1 MNLPTVIVALVVA
14 GLAFL
19 AARSLR
25 KSGSCDCG
33 GVRNR
38 GYITDSMGIQKERY
52 LNDKTRVRA
61 IDSSDTGTRN
71 VILEIP
77 AAGERHLPPVVVSD
91 EARQQHADYQRNGF
105 WRHW

>member
-1 MNLPTVIVALVVA
+1 MPD
-14 GLAFL
+14 
-19 AARSLR
+19 
-25 KSGSCDCG
+25 GSCDCG

-77 AAGERHLPPVVVSD
+77 AAGERHLPPIGVYD
-91 EARQQHADYQRNGF
+91 ET
-105 WRHW
+105 

>member
-33 GVRNR
+33 GGCSAAV
-38 GYITDSMGIQKERY
+38 
-52 LNDKTRVRA
+52 A
-61 IDSSDTGTRN
+61 
-71 VILEIP
+71 VIRP
-77 AAGERHLPPVVVSD
+77 AAPGISAGLK
-91 EARQQHADYQRNGF
+91 G
-105 WRHW
+105 

>member
-33 GVRNR
+33 GGRS
-38 GYITDSMGIQKERY
+38 GCSGCHS
-52 LNDKTRVRA
+52 A
-61 IDSSDTGTRN
+61 CG
-71 VILEIP
+71 
-77 AAGERHLPPVVVSD
+77 AGH
-91 EARQQHADYQRNGF
+91 QR
-105 WRHW
+105 RS